1 MMKRQEKYFGINL
14 ILLSATVVIGSA
26 VSAYSQIQPDL
37 MISRVSYSKDRS
49 GLFVDKVQVL
59 VTNACSNSTA
69 ATSYVLLTFKGSAEP
84 DAKAIY
90 YIGNTVKALKGG
102 ESYAQTFDVLEKKIG
117 VGRYIYAEVDPYKKV
132 VEASEDNNWFTVN
145 PYRTA
150 VRLTQAQCS
159 AKM

>member
-1 MMKRQEKYFGINL
+1 MKKTRKIFGMNL
-14 ILLSATVVIGSA
+14 TLLSATLLLVSVL
-26 VSAYSQIQPDL
+26 SAYSQIQPDL
-37 MISRVSYSKDRS
+37 VISRVSFSKDRS
-49 GLFVDKVQVL
+49 GLFVNKVSVL

-69 ATSYVLLTFKGSAEP
+69 TTSYVLLTFKGSAEP

-102 ESYAQTFDVLEKKIG
+102 ESYVQTFDVLEKKIG
-117 VGRYIYAEVDPYKKV
+117 VSRHIYAEVDPYKKV
-132 VEASEDNNWFTVN
+132 IEASEDNNWYTVN